1 MQRFTEVKPAL
12 EVVAEYYRGT
22 DELPALVALPL
33 KGFLERRG
41 PWSRGDPG
49 WGAAV
54 LAMSLLGRTPE
65 RLVALAHENDALGSW
80 CEPPPAPKRH
90 RDPTLC
96 EPAALAAALR
106 DAGQGTVAANLERWQ
121 AATDDQAAKLGAT
134 AVRLRGRSQSG
145 NLDGTWAVLLT
156 IGGPEAFEARLFV
169 SGTEIVGRKEPA
181 APGPDGGPSDGVRV
195 AFDNVPKDFFAPVLE
210 LTSGGDKV
218 RIRLRPPSLL

>member
-1 MQRFTEVKPAL
+1 VRAPA
-12 EVVAEYYRGT
+12 RDG
-22 DELPALVALPL
+22 LPILVLHDA
-33 KGFLERRG
+33 
-41 PWSRGDPG
+41 
-49 WGAAV
+49 
-54 LAMSLLGRTPE
+54 
-65 RLVALAHENDALGSW
+65 DALGCLW
-80 CEPPPAPKRH
+80 VARM
-90 RDPTLC
+90 R
-96 EPAALAAALR
+96 AAFPGAR
-106 DAGQGTVAANLERWQ
+106 VVDAGLRPVT
-121 AATDDQAAKLGAT
+121 AKLGAT